1 MPLFVIRIK
10 KYLKQR
16 KHHRLIKRLL
26 LEDKFVNIKDFDKRR
41 RSYKDKYET
50 YKH

>member
-1 MPLFVIRIK
+1 MLLFIRIK

-16 KHHRLIKRLL
+16 KIHRMLTRLE

-41 RSYKDKYET
+41 R
-50 YKH
+50 KH

>member
-1 MPLFVIRIK
+1 MLLFIRIK

-16 KHHRLIKRLL
+16 KNHKLIKRLI

-41 RSYKDKYET
+41 RSYKDKYEN
-50 YKH
+50 